1 MDHGTCISTRHSNRW
16 EPPEMF
22 QNMQSGNLKASISEE
37 NETEREYSGQSLEIL
52 GSQIPGEAAIWVG
65 L

>member
-1 MDHGTCISTRHSNRW
+1 
-16 EPPEMF
+16 MF

-37 NETEREYSGQSLEIL
+37 NETKREYSGQSLEIL
-52 GSQIPGEAAIWVG
+52 GSQIPGQAAIWVG